1 MNFTRNFS
9 LGQKYIL
16 VVIAITVPSL
26 WLLGLVLTYQSEAID
41 LAKQQMQIV
50 QSGGAYA
57 LDAKEIQQRLDA
69 TREGRT
75 YMLVAVVVLAFLA
88 TLISRSLRLHI
99 SGNVRIA
106 VAALERM
113 AAGGIGKPVTT
124 QSGDEFGQV
133 FAAINSLDSRLVE
146 VLLAVRGTANTVG
159 AAARELA
166 AGNDNLSGRTQQQA
180 ASLQETAA
188 SMEEMTATVRQN
200 ADHAQLANRLVV
212 DARQQAERGGSVVD
226 RAVNA
231 MQEVEASSKRISD
244 IIGVIDEIAF
254 QTNLLALNA
263 AVEAARAGEQGRGFA
278 VVAGEVRNLAQ
289 RSAGAAREIKDLIK
303 ESVAK
308 AESGASL
315 VNDTGKALA
324 EILRSVRQA
333 TDVVADIAAASGEQ
347 SSGIEQVNLAITSM
361 DAGTQENAALV
372 EESAAVSKTIHA
384 TAAQLLRQIA
394 FFNAGDARGTFAS
407 ARPSARGASDSQHD
421 MAEAA

>member
-1 MNFTRNFS
+1 MNFIRNFS

-26 WLLGLVLTYQSEAID
+26 WLLGLVLNYQYDAIE
-41 LAKQQMQIV
+41 LAEHQLQIV
-50 QSGGAYA
+50 KEGGTYA
-57 LDAKEIQQRLDA
+57 LDAREIQQNLDA
-69 TREGRT
+69 TRDGRR
-75 YMLVAVVVLAFLA
+75 YMMVAVAFIAFFA
-88 TLISRSLRLHI
+88 TLLSRSLRLHI
-99 SGNVRIA
+99 SGSVHIA

-113 AAGGIGKPVTT
+113 ATGGIGKPVTST
-124 QSGDEFGQV
+124 SGDEFGQV
-133 FAAINSLDSRLVE
+133 FASINRLDARLVE
-146 VLLAVRGTANTVG
+146 VMQAVRGTANTVG

-200 ADHAQLANRLVV
+200 ADHAQLAKRLVV
-212 DARQQAERGGSVVD
+212 DAREQAERGGSVVD

-231 MQEVEASSKRISD
+231 MQEVESSSKRISD

-333 TDVVADIAAASGEQ
+333 TDVVADIAAASSEQ
-347 SSGIEQVNLAITSM
+347 SAGIEQVNLAITSM

-384 TAAQLLRQIA
+384 TAAQLLQQIA
-394 FFNAGDARGTFAS
+394 FFSGGEGRGAFAS
-407 ARPSARGASDSQHD
+407 ARASSPTRSEQAHD
-421 MAEAA
+421 MAAAA